1 VGTLVSASN
10 KRALTIAKISIM
22 KSILVFTLALFAVAC
37 GGGSEKPSIDEAITK
52 KVLDHH
58 IQTFQGN
65 DLDGVMED
73 YTEESILITP
83 DRTYKGLAEIREN
96 FVEAYKALP
105 KNGTTMTITKSVVI
119 RDVAY
124 IVWKAVTPTLEFK
137 YATDTF
143 IIVDGK
149 ILSQTFAGDILPVTA
164 TE

>member
-1 VGTLVSASN
+1 MKYVSIIAF
-10 KRALTIAKISIM
+10 ALI
-22 KSILVFTLALFAVAC
+22 AVAC
-37 GGGSEKPSIDEAITK
+37 GPDAKTPSIDEAVTK

-58 IQTFQGN
+58 VQTFQKN
-65 DLDGVMED
+65 DLDGVMAD

-96 FVEAYKALP
+96 FVQAFQALP
-105 KNGTTMTITKSVVI
+105 AKGTTMTLTKSVVS

-143 IIVDGK
+143 IIVDGM
-149 ILSQTFAGDILPVTA
+149 IVSQTYAGDVVPLTAQVTP

>member
-1 VGTLVSASN
+1 MKNLF
-10 KRALTIAKISIM
+10 IISF
-22 KSILVFTLALFAVAC
+22 VFVVFAC
-37 GGGSEKPSIDEAITK
+37 GPEAKKAPSIDEAVTK

-58 IQTFQGN
+58 VQAFQQN
-65 DLDGVMED
+65 DLEGVMAD

-96 FVEAYKALP
+96 FVGAYKALP
-105 KNGTTMTITKSVVI
+105 TNGTTMTLVKSIVV

-149 ILSQTFAGDILPVTA
+149 IITQTYAGDVVALTA
-164 TE
+164 NVAPAE

>member
-1 VGTLVSASN
+1 MKNVSMIIV
-10 KRALTIAKISIM
+10 ALI
-22 KSILVFTLALFAVAC
+22 AVAC
-37 GGGSEKPSIDEAITK
+37 GTGQKPRIDEAVTK

-58 IQTFQGN
+58 LQTFQGN
-65 DLDGVMED
+65 DLEGVMAD

-96 FVEAYKALP
+96 FVQAFEALP
-105 KNGTTMTITKSVVI
+105 INGTTMTVTKSVVN

-149 ILSQTFAGDILPVTA
+149 IVSQTFAGDIVPVTPKEA
-164 TE
+164 LTE

>member
-1 VGTLVSASN
+1 MKIVSI
-10 KRALTIAKISIM
+10 IA
-22 KSILVFTLALFAVAC
+22 FAIIAFAC
-37 GGGSEKPSIDEAITK
+37 GSEAGKSSIDEAVTK

-58 IQTFQGN
+58 VQTFQAN
-65 DLDGVMED
+65 DLDGVMAD

-96 FVEAYKALP
+96 FVQAYKALP
-105 KNGTTMTITKSVVI
+105 ASGTTMTVTKSVVN

-124 IVWKAVTPTLEFK
+124 IVWTAVTPTLNFK

-149 ILSQTFAGDILPVTA
+149 IISQTFAGDIVPVTA
-164 TE
+164 SADPK